1 MKKYVI
7 AALLGAAS
15 LGSLAAGVFTS
26 SPAQAIPVFDAANY
40 TQNVL
45 TAARTLQQINQQIR
59 SLQNEA
65 AMLTNMAK
73 NLSRVDFP
81 QLRALQQKL
90 VEIDRLM
97 GQAQGIDFRVD
108 QLDEKFRRL
117 FPDAFDQA
125 LRIDQRV
132 RNARN
137 RLDTSMGAFRHTMT
151 VQAQVVENVRED
163 AQALSAIVATSQGAE
178 GSLQAQQATN
188 QLLALTAKQQF
199 QLQTMMAAQFRSE
212 SIERARRV
220 QESDEAR
227 AATRRFLGQGRAYTP
242 R

>member
-7 AALLGAAS
+7 VALLGAAS

-26 SPAQAIPVFDAANY
+26 TPAQAIPVFDAANY

-45 TAARTLQQINQQIR
+45 TAARTLQQIDQQIR

-73 NLSRVDFP
+73 NLSRVNFP
-81 QLRALQQKL
+81 ELRALQQKL

-125 LRIDQRV
+125 LRTDQRV

-151 VQAQVVENVRED
+151 VQAQVVENVRDD
-163 AQALSAIVATSQGAE
+163 AQALSAIVATSQAPRD
-178 GSLQAQQATN
+178 
-188 QLLALTAKQQF
+188 
-199 QLQTMMAAQFRSE
+199 RS
-212 SIERARRV
+212 RR
-220 QESDEAR
+220 S
-227 AATRRFLGQGRAYTP
+227 RRRTSFSRLPPSSSSSSRP
-242 R
+242 